1 MKGLGLLLLTVGG
14 GLQSAVVIDR
24 IAVIVD
30 KHVIKLS
37 DIDLDLRITEF
48 LNRQPLDV
56 SADARHKSA
65 ERLIEQS
72 IIRQEIAA
80 GGYERASDANAG
92 ALLANLR
99 RDRFHG
105 SDAQMRGALSRYGLT
120 EFQLE
125 SHFLWQLTV
134 LRFIDQRFRRGVLV
148 TDDEVRAYYDAHIA
162 DLRKENPQN
171 SSIDALTPRIRASLE
186 GEQINRNFAEAMEA
200 ARKRSR
206 IRYSQGAFP

>member
-72 IIRQEIAA
+72 IIREEIAA
-80 GGYERASDANAG
+80 GGYQRASDANAG

-134 LRFIDQRFRRGVLV
+134 LRFIDQRFRPGVLV
-148 TDDEVRAYYDAHIA
+148 TDDEVRAYYDNHIA

-186 GEQINRNFAEAMEA
+186 GEQINRNFAEAMEG

-206 IRYSQGAFP
+206 IRYSQGAFL

>member
-1 MKGLGLLLLTVGG
+1 MKGLGLLLLAVVGRLHSG
-14 GLQSAVVIDR
+14 VVIDR
-24 IAVIVD
+24 VAVIVG

-37 DIDLDLRITEF
+37 DIDLDLRVTEF

-56 SADARHKSA
+56 SADARRKSA

-72 IIRQEIAA
+72 IIRGEIAT
-80 GGYERASDANAG
+80 GGYRRASDSDAG

-105 SDAQMRGALSRYGLT
+105 SDAQMRAALSRYALT

-134 LRFIDQRFRRGVLV
+134 LRFIDQRFRPGVLV
-148 TDDEVRAYYDAHIA
+148 SDDEVRAYYDAHLA
-162 DLRKENPQN
+162 ELREENPQN
-171 SSIDALTPRIRASLE
+171 SSFDALAPRIRGSLE
-186 GEQINRNFAEAMEA
+186 GEQINQNFAEAMDA
-200 ARKRSR
+200 ARKGSHV
-206 IRYSQGAFP
+206 RYLQEAFL